1 MGIHVIENKIDEK
14 IKLTIEESTSKRFN
28 IYDRNLVEREWV
40 MRELKKA
47 NFYYKLALSFI
58 ILSVILVYLVLIL
71 KLSGFNFTSNN
82 DSSKFILTFSILGV
96 CSIVHH
102 FRLKK
107 EKLNQ
112 VIYLINLK
120 NELEVIDSNH

>member
-1 MGIHVIENKIDEK
+1 MHGIENKIDEK
-14 IKLTIEESTSKRFN
+14 IKLTIEESTSKKFN
-28 IYDRNLVEREWV
+28 IYDRNLVEKEWV
-40 MRELKKA
+40 MTELKKA

-58 ILSVILVYLVLIL
+58 LVSMILFYLVLIL